1 MAEQRSDVDGPNL
14 TFLHP
19 RKRPV
24 LSGVLQHA
32 LISIQG
38 ILQFESRVSANQGHA
53 YIYAVT
59 SLPIGEHRERA
70 QAARRD
76 DGIPDAL
83 DANFREK
90 ESENHVVYGDG
101 VVVII
106 QVLV

>member
-1 MAEQRSDVDGPNL
+1 
-14 TFLHP
+14 
-19 RKRPV
+19 
-24 LSGVLQHA
+24 
-32 LISIQG
+32 
-38 ILQFESRVSANQGHA
+38 
-53 YIYAVT
+53 VT
-59 SLPIGEHRERA
+59 SSPIGEHRERA